1 MRATSAHLISVFIIV
16 LSLVAA
22 TGCQTSQTQLNAET
36 ILMPE
41 KGGDFRGI
49 HIGDQPKAI
58 KRNEQATSV
67 YSMPD
72 ELIYR
77 FEPEEID
84 STWYEISYNFHQDGL
99 NHIHLD
105 VYPANDALFD
115 HLMSDFQGHYQ
126 QRFGDGKTHGSQ
138 LEWRSLTEHG
148 RLVTVSLSKG
158 NGKENRSCI
167 RLLFNES
174 MP

>member
-1 MRATSAHLISVFIIV
+1 MIIQLLCALTV
-16 LSLVAA
+16 LAWV
-22 TGCQTSQTQLNAET
+22 GCQTPLAHVNAET

-49 HIGDQPKAI
+49 HIGDSPKAI
-58 KRNEQATSV
+58 KRNEQSASV

-77 FEPEEID
+77 FEPQEID
-84 STWYEISYNFHQDGL
+84 STWYEISYNFNEDGL

-105 VYPANDALFD
+105 VYPANKQLES
-115 HLMSDFQGHYQ
+115 HLMNDFQAYYH
-126 QRFGDGKTHGSQ
+126 QRFGEAKQQGSQ

-174 MP
+174 NP

>member
-1 MRATSAHLISVFIIV
+1 MRLVPIQLIPLCF
-16 LSLVAA
+16 AA
-22 TGCQTSQTQLNAET
+22 MTLQAVVGCQTAQTQLNAET

-49 HIGDQPKAI
+49 HMGDEPKAI

-77 FEPEEID
+77 FEPKEID
-84 STWYEISYNFHQDGL
+84 STWYEISYSFNLDGL

-105 VYPANDALFD
+105 VYPANEALFD
-115 HLMSDFQGHYQ
+115 HLMSDFQDYYQ
-126 QRFGDGKTHGSQ
+126 QRFGDGKTLSSHV
-138 LEWRSLTEHG
+138 EWRSLTEHG

-158 NGKENRSCI
+158 HGKENRSCI

-174 MP
+174 MQ